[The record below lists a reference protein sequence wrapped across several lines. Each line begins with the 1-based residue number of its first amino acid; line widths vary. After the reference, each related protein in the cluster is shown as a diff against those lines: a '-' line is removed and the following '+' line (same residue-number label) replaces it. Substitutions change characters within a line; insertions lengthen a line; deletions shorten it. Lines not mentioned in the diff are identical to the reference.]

1 MRKEIFIVL
10 FTVFQVIVGQ
20 ILQFGE
26 CKDVKTMELF
36 QIDKFLGKWY
46 VIEKFPI
53 WYETDGHCAYKV
65 FQLCGRRV
73 RIQSGYIKGDIQYVL
88 HVNSTYA
95 SGDEAV
101 FSIEANNVDPVGV
114 PLSVI
119 STDYTNYSVLYGC
132 RVNGNLQLKYVNAWI
147 LSRST
152 TLSDDLLEQAHHQL
166 KLLPDA
172 NTVYL
177 EKEDHSACSYQWTA
191 QIHAVN
197 INSGNET
204 MEETQECK

>member
-26 CKDVKTMELF
+26 CRNVKTMELF

-46 VIEKFPI
+46 VIEKFPL
-53 WYETDGHCAYKV
+53 WYEVDGHCAYKV
-65 FQLCGRRV
+65 VQLCGRRV
-73 RIQSGYIKGDIQYVL
+73 RIQNGFVKGDIQYII
-88 HVNSTYA
+88 HVNSTYS
-95 SGDEAV
+95 SGDDAV
-101 FSIEANNVDPVGV
+101 FPIEENNVDPVGV
-114 PLSVI
+114 PLNVI

-147 LSRST
+147 LSRSR
-152 TLSDDLLEQAHHQL
+152 TLSADLLMEARYQL

-172 NTVYL
+172 SNVYL
-177 EKEDHSACSYQWTA
+177 KKENHSDCSYQWTA
-191 QIHAVN
+191 EIHALN
-197 INSGNET
+197 INGVNDT
-204 MEETQECK
+204 VEETQECK